1 MANSFYKVGKA
12 EILKGNIDWENA
24 TIHAQLV
31 DTNYTFSASH
41 DTMEPS
47 NVPTADRVGDSVAL
61 SNKSVNTDGEAL
73 ADDTTITNV
82 ASSEIVGGIII
93 YKYNSGSSSSD
104 IPICFIDTGT
114 GFDLSTDGNNVILT
128 WDDSGVIG

>member
-1 MANSFYKVGKA
+1 MSNTVYNIGKA
-12 EILKGNIDWENA
+12 EILKGNIDWEND

-61 SNKSVNTDGEAL
+61 SNKSV
-73 ADDTTITNV
+73 
-82 ASSEIVGGIII
+82 SSAGA
-93 YKYNSGSSSSD
+93 
-104 IPICFIDTGT
+104 
-114 GFDLSTDGNNVILT
+114 
-128 WDDSGVIG
+128 

>member
-1 MANSFYKVGKA
+1 MANSFYNIGKA
-12 EILKGNIDWENA
+12 EILKGNIDWEND

-41 DTMEPS
+41 DTMESS

-61 SNKSVNTDGEAL
+61 SNKSVSSAGACD

-82 ASSEIVGGIII
+82 ASSETVGGIII
-93 YKYNSGSSSSD
+93 YKYSTGSSSSD

-114 GFDLSTDGNNVILT
+114 GFDLSTDGNNVVLT
-128 WDDSGVIG
+128 WSGSGIIS